1 MVVFIPIKEESQ
13 RVVGKNFREYKGK
26 PLWKH
31 CLDKFTDY
39 QVFIDT
45 DSEIILDEAEEYEN
59 VRAYERLDY
68 LKGHETSVIDLIK
81 NFVDIYQIEDVVC
94 QVHTTSPLLEI
105 KHIKEAEQRMK
116 KSKSDSIFSVD
127 TIQDRLWRKEDY
139 GITPINHN
147 PLKLEQTQDLP
158 IYYRENSYFYMFRP
172 EVLDTDNRI
181 GKSPLMFEV
190 EWPYNMDIDT
200 EEDWNNLISL

>member
-45 DSEIILDEAEEYEN
+45 DSEVILDEAEEYEN

-200 EEDWNNLISL
+200 EEDWNKLISL

>member
-68 LKGHETSVIDLIK
+68 LKGHETSVVDLIK

-116 KSKSDSIFSVD
+116 ESKSDSIFSVD
-127 TIQDRLWRKEDY
+127 KIQDRLWRKEDY

-200 EEDWNNLISL
+200 EEDLNKLISL

>member
-31 CLDKFTDY
+31 CVDKFVDY

-45 DSEIILDEAEEYEN
+45 DSDIILDEAEEYEN

-68 LKGHETSVIDLIK
+68 LKGHETSVVDLIK
-81 NFVDIYQIEDVVC
+81 NFVDIYQIEDIVC

-105 KHIKEAEQRMK
+105 KHIKEAEQHMK
-116 KSKSDSIFSVD
+116 LGFDSIFSVD

-139 GITPINHN
+139 GISPINHN

-158 IYYRENSYFYMFRP
+158 VYYRENSYFYMFRP
-172 EVLDTDNRI
+172 DVLDTDNRI

-200 EEDWNNLISL
+200 EEDWNKLISL

>member
-39 QVFIDT
+39 KVFIDT
-45 DSEIILDEAEEYEN
+45 DSEIILDEAEEYVN

-68 LKGHETSVIDLIK
+68 LKGHETSVVDLIK
-81 NFVDIYQIEDVVC
+81 NFVDIYQIEDVIC

-116 KSKSDSIFSVD
+116 ESNSDSIFSVD
-127 TIQDRLWRKEDY
+127 KIQDRLWRKEDY

-200 EEDWNNLISL
+200 EEDWNKLISL